1 MDWLLELISNI
12 GLLLDFSW
20 IKYLTISEKCLF
32 WIAIVV
38 TIGCWFN
45 DRRQI
50 QTLNKLESM
59 HDTMNSADNDN
70 AEIH

>member
-1 MDWLLELISNI
+1 MDWLVGMISNI

-20 IKYLTISEKCLF
+20 IKYLTLSEKCLF

-45 DRRQI
+45 DKRQI
-50 QTLNKLESM
+50 MIIDKLDDLKFNTEK
-59 HDTMNSADNDN
+59 HND
-70 AEIH
+70 

>member
-1 MDWLLELISNI
+1 MDWLLGMISNI

-32 WIAIVV
+32 WIAFVV
-38 TIGCWFN
+38 TVGCWFN

-50 QTLNKLESM
+50 QIMAQLDDIKYNTEK
-59 HDTMNSADNDN
+59 HN
-70 AEIH
+70 A